1 MRYVS
6 SQTDQPVRFVGLST
20 ALANASDVAAWLG
33 IGKIGLFNFKPAVR
47 PVPCS
52 VHIQGFPQKHYCP
65 RMNAMNKPVFEALLT
80 HASPDLSAEDMQ
92 TPPEILNGVYSTCTF
107 SSSFSSSSSSSSSFS
122 SSFSSASSS
131 AGPRRFSP
139 IALRPSL
146 VFVSSRRQTRRT
158 AQELVSLLHTRH
170 EHATDLFLDVRPE
183 EADEFSQTVESVQD
197 ASLRTTLHHGV
208 AIHHA
213 GLSPH
218 DRAVSARLFEKGFV
232 RVLVATATLAW
243 GMNLPARLVVVKGT
257 EYYDAE
263 TNRYKDFPI
272 TDLLQMIG
280 RAGRPQFDSQA
291 VAVIFCHEPKKNFYK
306 RFLYQPFPVESCL
319 LNVLAE
325 HLNAEI
331 VGGTIQTKQQAIE
344 YLTWTYFFRRLTSN
358 PSYYDPSLMIQ
369 DFTSS
374 FASRGD
380 RLQASA
386 VRQRR
391 AAIAA
396 FVDKAVCEALDEL
409 LEASALRLRFPTA
422 EEKSQAVTGGDA
434 TQADAVTRRLRHSAD
449 ADEQDGEQDEE
460 ERGQEARAIR
470 AELSALSEEKK
481 PARRG
486 RGRKTCEGR
495 DIFEE
500 EDDGPT
506 SLEPVLESTPL
517 GRIAC
522 VNYISPK
529 SAKMLSDALRPAQA
543 EDENRR
549 LSFVDIVKLLA
560 DVPEYKQM
568 PVRHNE
574 DNLNADFSAICPYP
588 IDASTV
594 NSPHTKTFL
603 LFQAQMFQLP
613 VPIADY
619 NTDLKSALDNAM
631 RILQAMLDICTEE
644 AQLRYALDV
653 ILLFQ
658 CLIQATHPARSSL
671 RALKHLRS
679 AEPSRLRRLSCL
691 GIHSLPFLVEHKCP
705 AAVLLKAGF
714 TDKHT
719 HEICE
724 ELKKFPR
731 LRVSTRLF
739 VKEAEGASDDEAVF
753 EHSPPQPLR
762 QGDGRE
768 GETLVHTV
776 RPGADLHLEV
786 SLKYSNLPPQVAFTP
801 NFHKQKTAGWFL
813 LLGDADEDVDE
824 LIALRRVHLHSGKT
838 QASFE
843 FSAPDV
849 GGASFLLTLFVCS
862 DTYFGLDQEIEL
874 CIRTEATGDIDEAP
888 REI

>member
-1 MRYVS
+1 
-6 SQTDQPVRFVGLST
+6 
-20 ALANASDVAAWLG
+20 
-33 IGKIGLFNFKPAVR
+33 
-47 PVPCS
+47 
-52 VHIQGFPQKHYCP
+52 
-65 RMNAMNKPVFEALLT
+65 
-80 HASPDLSAEDMQ
+80 
-92 TPPEILNGVYSTCTF
+92 
-107 SSSFSSSSSSSSSFS
+107 
-122 SSFSSASSS
+122 
-131 AGPRRFSP
+131 
-139 IALRPSL
+139 
-146 VFVSSRRQTRRT
+146 
-158 AQELVSLLHTRH
+158 
-170 EHATDLFLDVRPE
+170 
-183 EADEFSQTVESVQD
+183 
-197 ASLRTTLHHGV
+197 
-208 AIHHA
+208 
-213 GLSPH
+213 
-218 DRAVSARLFEKGFV
+218 
-232 RVLVATATLAW
+232 
-243 GMNLPARLVVVKGT
+243 MNLPARLVVVKGT

-529 SAKMLSDALRPAQA
+529 SAKMLSDALRPARA
-543 EDENRR
+543 EEENRR

-568 PVRHNE
+568 PVRCANHFE
-574 DNLNADFSAICPYP
+574 RE
-588 IDASTV
+588 
-594 NSPHTKTFL
+594 
-603 LFQAQMFQLP
+603 P
-613 VPIADY
+613 VPNQRRGSKDRVLAFFPVKWPHRPIHLWRT
-619 NTDLKSALDNAM
+619 NTY
-631 RILQAMLDICTEE
+631 T
-644 AQLRYALDV
+644 DV
-653 ILLFQ
+653 
-658 CLIQATHPARSSL
+658 S
-671 RALKHLRS
+671 
-679 AEPSRLRRLSCL
+679 
-691 GIHSLPFLVEHKCP
+691 V
-705 AAVLLKAGF
+705 
-714 TDKHT
+714 
-719 HEICE
+719 
-724 ELKKFPR
+724 
-731 LRVSTRLF
+731 
-739 VKEAEGASDDEAVF
+739 
-753 EHSPPQPLR
+753 
-762 QGDGRE
+762 
-768 GETLVHTV
+768 
-776 RPGADLHLEV
+776 
-786 SLKYSNLPPQVAFTP
+786 VA
-801 NFHKQKTAGWFL
+801 
-813 LLGDADEDVDE
+813 
-824 LIALRRVHLHSGKT
+824 
-838 QASFE
+838 
-843 FSAPDV
+843 
-849 GGASFLLTLFVCS
+849 
-862 DTYFGLDQEIEL
+862 
-874 CIRTEATGDIDEAP
+874 
-888 REI
+888 